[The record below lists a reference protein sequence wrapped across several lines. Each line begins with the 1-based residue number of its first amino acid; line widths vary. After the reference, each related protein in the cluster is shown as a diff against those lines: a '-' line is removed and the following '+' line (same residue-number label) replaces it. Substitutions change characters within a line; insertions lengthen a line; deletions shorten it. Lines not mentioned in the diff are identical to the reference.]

1 MEYNYLVK
9 DGKTLKIGVY
19 TTYFPNLDP
28 RFIKYQ
34 KKVFDKFGIKINQIE
49 NQPNLLGRGYNSHG
63 TFLTETSKNEDVD
76 YLIFFDA
83 DALPLHPDFLQI
95 VIDRT
100 YGKQVIL
107 GIEQRTNHIPNS
119 IPYAGPACFVIS
131 KETYNALGQPHYNE
145 TDRSDV
151 AEELTHIA
159 REKGIEV
166 DMFKF
171 EKCEIPLWD
180 LSEGRKFGTASSY
193 EGLAFHNFESRNS
206 EKIEFF
212 VNKCKEILGEYDLH
226 IIMHILPQ
234 EIDQLEQTLVSLK
247 RSSRY
252 INNRILVE
260 VALNCNLTKFIIL
273 PKEFFT
279 NKLSQLE
286 QLTKSWADT
295 NFIVSE
301 NEEILGCVDQRR
313 LAFKNSNA
321 SSILIL
327 DVDMIFSD
335 SLLYHII
342 NSAILIQ
349 NHNFYYIIT
358 PQLTRLWDESWD
370 ELVNEQ
376 SLSQPLGEFQNRD
389 PYNTSGCMGE
399 VGLKPVNNFKF
410 GGGWFTLI
418 SNSLAKL
425 IPIPD
430 SLGAYG
436 LEDTYV
442 MTCANACKQKGMDIQ
457 QYVITNEVVVEDAKY
472 RSNPYKNYVEMIDRR
487 EEFKKAAHTNY
498 PKEIE
503 KFVFNLVNQK

>member
-28 RFIKYQ
+28 RFIEYQ
-34 KKVFDKFGIKINQIE
+34 KKVFDKFGIKLNQIE

-63 TFLTETSKNEDVD
+63 TFLTEISKNEDVD
-76 YLIFFDA
+76 YLVFFDI
-83 DALPLHPDFLQI
+83 DAIPLHPDFLQI

-100 YGKQVIL
+100 YGKKVIL

-119 IPYAGPACFVIS
+119 IPYAGPSCFVIS

-180 LSEGRKFGTASSY
+180 LSDGRKFGTASSY

-206 EKIEFF
+206 EKIELFL
-212 VNKCKEILGEYDLH
+212 NKCKEILNEYDLH
-226 IIMHILPQ
+226 IIIHILPH
-234 EIDQLEQTLVSLK
+234 EIDQLEQTLIGLK
-247 RSSRY
+247 RSSKY

-260 VALNCNLTKFIIL
+260 VALNCNLTNFTTL

-279 NKLSQLE
+279 SKLNQLE
-286 QLTKSWADT
+286 VLTKSWADT
-295 NFIVSE
+295 SFIISS

-313 LAFKNSNA
+313 LAFKNSNSTA
-321 SSILIL
+321 ILIL

-335 SLLYHII
+335 SLLYHMV
-342 NSAILIQ
+342 NSAMIAKNQ
-349 NHNFYYIIT
+349 TPYYIIT
-358 PQLTRLWDESWD
+358 PQITRLWDESWD
-370 ELVNEQ
+370 ILVNDQ
-376 SLSQPLGEFQNRD
+376 SLNQPLGEFLSRD
-389 PYNTSGCMGE
+389 PYNTSGCVGE
-399 VGLKPVNNFKF
+399 VELKSINTFKF

-418 SNSLAKL
+418 SNPLAKL

-442 MTCANACKQKGMDIQ
+442 MNCAMMYKQNGVNIQ
-457 QYVITNEVVVEDAKY
+457 QYVIVNEVIVENAKFG
-472 RSNPYKNYVEMIDRR
+472 SNPYKDYIEMIDRR
-487 EEFKKAAHTNY
+487 EEFKKIAHTNY
-498 PKEIE
+498 PEEIK
-503 KFVFNLVNQK
+503 KFISSLVSQK